1 MTTSIRG
8 DDRSEAPPIGGRIT
22 ELFRTVG
29 ARGYLHAREVDGD
42 RELGLDADDPVV
54 LASVFKIP
62 VVLTYARQVVAGELD
77 PAGRTRVTARDR
89 IGGVGTAG
97 CADDVEMSWRDL
109 ALFALTMS
117 DNAATDVLLRRVGV
131 DAVRTVLAELGLRRT
146 RIIGGCEDLFAT
158 MADELAAQFS
168 AIDRTDLQALFAAA
182 TPDQFRAL
190 AVCDPDRTTAST
202 PREITTLLAS
212 IWQDTAGPAPACEQV
227 RTIMHQQIWP
237 HRISSGFGDEV
248 LIGAKTGTLPYI
260 RNEAGVLTFPD
271 GRRYAVAVFT
281 VADSPAQRAPAIDT
295 AIGEAA
301 RLAVSA
307 LRNEGVAA

>member
-1 MTTSIRG
+1 MTSTLRDDDSSITT
-8 DDRSEAPPIGGRIT
+8 GRLIA
-22 ELFRTVG
+22 EVFRAAG

-62 VVLTYARQVVAGELD
+62 VVLTYARQVAAGTLD
-77 PAGRTRVTARDR
+77 PAERTRVTGRDR
-89 IGGVGTAG
+89 IGGIGTAG

-131 DAVRTVLAELGLRRT
+131 AAVRTVLAELGLRRT

-158 MADELAAQFS
+158 MTEDLSAHHPGIDPAD
-168 AIDRTDLQALFAAA
+168 IHKLFAAA
-182 TPDQFRAL
+182 TPEQFRAL
-190 AVCDPDRTTAST
+190 TVCDPTRTTAST
-202 PREITTLLAS
+202 PRETTTLLSA
-212 IWQDTAGPAPACEQV
+212 IWQDTAGPAAACEQV

-248 LIGAKTGTLPYI
+248 MIGAKTGTLPYI

-271 GRRYAVAVFT
+271 EKRYAVAVFT
-281 VADSPAQRAPAIDT
+281 VADTPAHRAPAIDA

-307 LRNEGVAA
+307 LRDESVTA